1 MLLLDLLVAIF
12 HGELFTAVDGFY
24 GFLCKFINIH
34 NRSPPHIR
42 LCNFVYLVNFLD
54 DELLSFESLP
64 SNFF

>member
-1 MLLLDLLVAIF
+1 MF
-12 HGELFTAVDGFY
+12 LFNFLISVVTRNALTSIDSFY

-42 LCNFVYLVNFLD
+42 LYNFVYLVNFLD